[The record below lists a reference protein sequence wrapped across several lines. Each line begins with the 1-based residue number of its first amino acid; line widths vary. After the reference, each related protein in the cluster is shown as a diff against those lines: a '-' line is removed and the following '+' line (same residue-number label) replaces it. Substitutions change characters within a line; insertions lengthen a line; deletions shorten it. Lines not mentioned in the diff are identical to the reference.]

1 MPLINI
7 TNEQYYEGPDGVWN
21 SLDENYGD
29 YQYITLKDIVNNFVI
44 AYVGED
50 KIISKVKRSDIAFH
64 AQRGIQELNFDTLQ
78 SIKSQEIEVPPT
90 LYMILPQDYVNY
102 VKLTWLDES
111 GVERIIYPTSK
122 TSNPLP
128 IIQDSNYEYTF
139 DDNGEILYAQES
151 ETWERFQ
158 NSNDDILVDSN
169 SRDARELTR
178 ADFAGGR
185 YGLDPQYTQS
195 NGVFYID
202 QIKGLI
208 HFSSDMT
215 NRIITLKYISDGL
228 GCEDDM
234 VVHKFAEEAIYKH
247 IAHAI
252 LATRAN
258 TQEYLVMR
266 FKKEARAAKRNAKL
280 RLSNIKLEEISQTMR
295 GKSKQIKH

>member
-1 MPLINI
+1 MPLLNL

-29 YQYITLKDIVNNFVI
+29 YQYISLKDIVNNFII

-50 KIISKVKRSDIAFH
+50 KIISKIKRTDVAFH
-64 AQRGIQELNFDTLQ
+64 AQRGIQELNFDTLR
-78 SIKSQEIEVPPT
+78 SIKAQEIEVPPA
-90 LYMILPQDYVNY
+90 LYMVLPQDYVNY
-102 VKLTWLDES
+102 VKLTWVDDA

-128 IIQDSNYEYTF
+128 IVQDSNYEYTF
-139 DDNGEILYAQES
+139 DNNGEIIYAQDS
-151 ETWERFQ
+151 ETWKRFQ
-158 NSNDDILVDSN
+158 KSENDILSDFDN
-169 SRDARELTR
+169 RDAKEHARH
-178 ADFAGGR
+178 DFMGAR
-185 YGLDPQYTQS
+185 YGLNPQYAQS

-208 HFSSDMT
+208 HFSSDIA
-215 NRIITLKYISDGL
+215 NRIVTLKYISDGL
-228 GCEDDM
+228 GSDEDM